1 MSILH
6 NIMFTHK
13 FIKAFALI
21 IIVFLALSSMF
32 SLFAIGFLNLKTELL
47 DHYGSFI
54 GGILGTLLSFLS
66 VVLVVY
72 TLYDS
77 KEKDRKDRENY
88 EKEKL
93 LYFNYLVSQSLI
105 FGKSYVKGLREAS
118 RVIKDNPESIV
129 PIKSESHISLQKIV
143 SVINQE
149 DYYISYQN
157 QIGDGKI
164 ADLFRVFE
172 TIEGNRKSLIDNF
185 QQKVQL
191 DFNRKTQLSLLVNEI
206 NNIMR
211 EFSSREENLLIK
223 LYKMWFDF
231 HNYLRNNNISNSYT
245 IFYDQLVKPLIEYL
259 SEILDNSNIESKN
272 LELKVIEYNHLYNGI
287 IFNNKNIADDLHSEA
302 NNVEKLINQAENKLI
317 TNLKEFYQK
326 NH

>member
-1 MSILH
+1 
-6 NIMFTHK
+6 MFTHK